1 MTNPTPLHE
10 SQITRT
16 LPKWSKVLQPAHTHK
31 VLQSLRKEYLDE
43 DGSPYS
49 WYATADEP
57 AREQLLRAI
66 KTRDKRLV
74 QVRQALAGFQ
84 DIVGFCT
91 PLLTKRLK
99 VSVPVDRAQYVFQPF
114 ESDANIWVGV
124 PDVETPLVPDLE
136 VDVLATRPVGEPQ
149 ARSLLEAALHN
160 FEGLAEVGAYS
171 RLTSAAGS
179 DSPIPGLTMADFVNH
194 CRGLDLGARYQEH
207 LLATHEGVNRAEV
220 QRLSIAASREAL
232 RVQALIAKLKGL
244 LSEHGFD
251 ALVQLC
257 EGKPHPTYG
266 KQALHC

>member
-136 VDVLATRPVGEPQ
+136 VDVLNTRPVGEPQ
-149 ARSLLEAALHN
+149 TRSLLEAALHN
-160 FEGLAEVGAYS
+160 FEGLAEVGA
-171 RLTSAAGS
+171 GS
-179 DSPIPGLTMADFVNH
+179 PA
-194 CRGLDLGARYQEH
+194 
-207 LLATHEGVNRAEV
+207 LLAAIRLYRAWRWRTSSTIV
-220 QRLSIAASREAL
+220 GDWTWAHAIRSICWQPMRVPIAL
-232 RVQALIAKLKGL
+232 KSSACQ
-244 LSEHGFD
+244 
-251 ALVQLC
+251 
-257 EGKPHPTYG
+257 
-266 KQALHC
+266 